1 MASTFKKIL
10 IFLTLLAGVAGLF
23 WLGSKFN
30 IFQAESENLVITRS
44 PLASPSFSP
53 SASPTK
59 TPVPSATPSA
69 TQISP
74 TPTPR
79 PSAPPQRILL
89 DVSFF
94 AQAPFGEWNDPTYQ
108 NGCEEAAI
116 IMAMSWVRGV
126 GETKD
131 QAKIDIAAITQFE
144 DKIYG
149 WTPDRSAADTARLLE
164 DYYGYQNVE
173 ARSGIG
179 SQDIKTEILKGNLL
193 IVPVNGRIL
202 KNPFYTP
209 PGPEHHMIVVI
220 GYDASRDE
228 FITNDI
234 GTRQGQNYRYGASR
248 LGAALQDYL
257 TGDHLPSI
265 AGATAMIIVKK

>member
-1 MASTFKKIL
+1 MKFNFKKLII
-10 IFLTLLAGVAGLF
+10 IFLTLLILVAGIF
-23 WLGSKFN
+23 WFN
-30 IFQAESENLVITRS
+30 QNFKRS
-44 PLASPSFSP
+44 PTQSDNPFKSQSPSPFFSP
-53 SASPTK
+53 SSSPALTARPAPTK
-59 TPVPSATPSA
+59 SATPTLTPIPS
-69 TQISP
+69 SP
-74 TPTPR
+74 
-79 PSAPPQRILL
+79 SPQSILL
-89 DVSFF
+89 DVAFF